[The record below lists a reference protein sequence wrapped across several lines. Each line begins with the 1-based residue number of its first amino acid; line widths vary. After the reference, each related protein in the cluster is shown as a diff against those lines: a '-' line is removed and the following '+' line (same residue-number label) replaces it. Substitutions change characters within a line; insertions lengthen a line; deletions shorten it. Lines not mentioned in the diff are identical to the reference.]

1 MDDNQKEM
9 WMDYSKGISVEHI
22 KASYKSPTT
31 FQSEFN
37 VLLDKIVK
45 ENNFESAIEIGC
57 EAGIS
62 LMLLTKSLKKATFL
76 DYDHTILEKVEKACE
91 KLNFHNTNCIAED
104 MFTMNSITDETY
116 DLSYNSG
123 VIEHY
128 TKEVRTNAIKS
139 YARITK
145 RGGYVIVAYP
155 NHHSLPYR
163 LSYLIGK
170 NILGTKVWPWPTE
183 YKFYSLEDEMRSAGL
198 EYVSRVTMDRYTIF
212 NHWIAKYKLTR
223 SFLLFLDKFMHFE
236 GYLTVCVAK
245 KR

>member
-1 MDDNQKEM
+1 M

-22 KASYKSPTT
+22 MASYKNPTT

-37 VLLDKIVK
+37 VLLQQIVAD
-45 ENNFESAIEIGC
+45 NNFESAIEIGC

-62 LMLLTKSLKKATFL
+62 LMLLSKSLQKATFL

-91 KLNFHNTNCIAED
+91 KLHLDNTNCVTED
-104 MFTMNSITDETY
+104 MFTMHSIADEAY

-128 TKEVRTNAIKS
+128 PKDVRQKAIES
-139 YARITK
+139 YSRITK
-145 RGGYVIVAYP
+145 KGGYVIVAYP

-163 LSYLIGK
+163 LSYLIGTK
-170 NILGTKVWPWPTE
+170 ILGTKVWPWPYE
-183 YKFYSLEDEMRSAGL
+183 YKFYSLKDEMQAAGL
-198 EYVSRVTMDRYTIF
+198 QYIGRSTMDRHTVF

-223 SFLLFLDKFMHFE
+223 AVFLFLDKFRKFE
-236 GYLTVCVAK
+236 GYLTICIAK
-245 KR
+245 KPV